1 MFNEQ
6 SVSIVFLC
14 LGPHRRYK
22 IDVFARTNIEGPPDT
37 KIVLTASAGM

>member
-14 LGPHRRYK
+14 LEPHRQYK
-22 IDVFARTNIEGPPDT
+22 IDVFAGTNKEGPPDT
-37 KIVLTASAGM
+37 KIVLLASAGM